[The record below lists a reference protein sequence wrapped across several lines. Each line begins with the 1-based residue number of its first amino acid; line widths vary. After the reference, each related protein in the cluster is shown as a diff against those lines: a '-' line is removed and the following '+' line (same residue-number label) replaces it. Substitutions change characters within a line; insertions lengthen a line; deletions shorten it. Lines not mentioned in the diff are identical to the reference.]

1 MSGPG
6 INYKDLEMTLPGPQE
21 LGVWFE
27 KKVQQICKQLNCS
40 SGIIHELEGEM
51 KCYWNFKYLYP
62 DRSGEGF
69 SRNSY
74 FTQILNSEKCFA

>member
-27 KKVQQICKQLNCS
+27 KKVQ
-40 SGIIHELEGEM
+40 
-51 KCYWNFKYLYP
+51 
-62 DRSGEGF
+62 
-69 SRNSY
+69 
-74 FTQILNSEKCFA
+74 